1 MLAMATRLA
10 TFHHIK
16 LSRISWTENCGPK
29 GDGGLGTKERG
40 FWDAAITVLQSVPV
54 LDALRTA
61 KFNGATAEMLP
72 HIGRIA
78 PPTTHQGGPNP
89 RAKASGVRAGVG
101 LGHSGVCGIR
111 HRIGSKPAFCCRPVS
126 RSRWSP
132 LRLSGSLLAPV
143 AATLSWPTSSARR
156 DVLVLVVLLL
166 AKSPLPWARLE
177 RRAFNALPA
186 VDKNARERVKSSGR
200 QRPAMER
207 KT

>member
-1 MLAMATRLA
+1 MQ
-10 TFHHIK
+10 H
-16 LSRISWTENCGPK
+16 
-29 GDGGLGTKERG
+29 
-40 FWDAAITVLQSVPV
+40 
-54 LDALRTA
+54 
-61 KFNGATAEMLP
+61 LP
-72 HIGRIA
+72 
-78 PPTTHQGGPNP
+78 PPTIHQGGPNP
-89 RAKASGVRAGVG
+89 RAKASGVRAGVRLR

-111 HRIGSKPAFCCRPVS
+111 HRIGSEPAFCRRPVS

-143 AATLSWPTSSARR
+143 AATLSWPTSSACRG

-200 QRPAMER
+200 QRPAMES